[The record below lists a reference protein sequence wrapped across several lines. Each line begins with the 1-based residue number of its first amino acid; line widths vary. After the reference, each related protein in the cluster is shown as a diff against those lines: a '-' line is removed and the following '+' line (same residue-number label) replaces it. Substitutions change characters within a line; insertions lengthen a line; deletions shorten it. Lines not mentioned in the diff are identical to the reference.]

1 MVDIRKQDGITIVTI
16 QRPEARNA
24 VDRATA
30 EALAQAF
37 RDFDVDPSSNVA
49 ILTGAGGNFC
59 AGADLKRFGN
69 RLSPD
74 GDAPMGPTRM
84 RLSKPV
90 NAVAGGLE
98 LAIWCDLRV
107 AASNAVFG
115 VFCRRFG
122 VPLIDLGTIR
132 LPRLIGQSQALDMV
146 LTGRGVSGE
155 EAMRMGLANRV
166 TEPGEVLEGA
176 VDLARLIASHPQRC
190 MRSDRQSVYEQW
202 SMSWDDAAGNE
213 FRLGMQTIESGESK
227 EGASRFGGGQGR
239 HGVTEPRQ

>member
-84 RLSKPV
+84 RLSTPSP
-90 NAVAGGLE
+90 AGWSWRSGAICVWPLQTRSLE
-98 LAIWCDLRV
+98 FFAD
-107 AASNAVFG
+107 G
-115 VFCRRFG
+115 
-122 VPLIDLGTIR
+122 
-132 LPRLIGQSQALDMV
+132 
-146 LTGRGVSGE
+146 
-155 EAMRMGLANRV
+155 
-166 TEPGEVLEGA
+166 
-176 VDLARLIASHPQRC
+176 
-190 MRSDRQSVYEQW
+190 SVY
-202 SMSWDDAAGNE
+202 
-213 FRLGMQTIESGESK
+213 R
-227 EGASRFGGGQGR
+227 
-239 HGVTEPRQ
+239 